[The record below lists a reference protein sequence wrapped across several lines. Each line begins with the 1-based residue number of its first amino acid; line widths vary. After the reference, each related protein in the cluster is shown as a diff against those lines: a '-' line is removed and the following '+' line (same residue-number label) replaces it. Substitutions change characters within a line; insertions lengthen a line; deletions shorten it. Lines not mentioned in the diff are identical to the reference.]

1 MVLTRSS
8 YKRQE
13 SVNQLKESPK
23 DKIPTPRLLKAR
35 RKVIN
40 ILKKTG
46 TGIAST
52 TGTILKG
59 TIPVVSKPAACY
71 SLYDL
76 IGTKLSWIKHSRFQR
91 TNIRR
96 IFNEKGLMTIV
107 KDILDGSSDQMQQ
120 IVSEFSD
127 LRNVQMKSGYLKSVL
142 QVPGVL
148 KSVATS
154 LMVLPALTSFGQDI
168 KRNISN
174 IRNLNRKDAK
184 LRGIE
189 WAQIAFKGLNIF
201 QRIGL
206 MILLVS
212 AYVPELTVLGTT
224 GQQQLQGIYIGW
236 MYTQWFMEGVVEY
249 FMKKYWVL
257 DSNNSKIKEHVK
269 HGALCV

>member
-1 MVLTRSS
+1 
-8 YKRQE
+8 
-13 SVNQLKESPK
+13 
-23 DKIPTPRLLKAR
+23 
-35 RKVIN
+35 
-40 ILKKTG
+40 
-46 TGIAST
+46 
-52 TGTILKG
+52 
-59 TIPVVSKPAACY
+59 
-71 SLYDL
+71 
-76 IGTKLSWIKHSRFQR
+76 
-91 TNIRR
+91 
-96 IFNEKGLMTIV
+96 
-107 KDILDGSSDQMQQ
+107 
-120 IVSEFSD
+120 
-127 LRNVQMKSGYLKSVL
+127 
-142 QVPGVL
+142 
-148 KSVATS
+148 
-154 LMVLPALTSFGQDI
+154 MVLPALTSFGQDI

-224 GQQQLQGIYIGW
+224 GQQQLQGLYIGW